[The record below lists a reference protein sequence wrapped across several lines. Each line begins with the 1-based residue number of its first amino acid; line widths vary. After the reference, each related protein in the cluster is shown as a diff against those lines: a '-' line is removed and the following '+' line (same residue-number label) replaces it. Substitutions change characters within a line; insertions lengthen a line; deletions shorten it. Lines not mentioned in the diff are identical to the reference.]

1 VIGKA
6 RSRGGAWRA
15 TLCVAL
21 GWFAV
26 AAICLSVESAGA
38 ATAKLNSADR
48 IVFWTDCPEVATL
61 SNTELEAWK
70 ARGIDGFV
78 CQIGHVPR
86 LGGANDFRTYL
97 RSSNVARR
105 ALRRGL
111 KMYLGFQAV
120 NYWNTQTPL
129 KEWFDN
135 EGWSTVVLPQIRRVA
150 ATARRLGFAGLAI
163 DQELYP
169 QVGGATTASW
179 DWDYSGNTHS
189 EAQVRA
195 KVRQRGRQLMRAMVK
210 GFPRLE
216 LAAYDTELP
225 QSWEEAVQ
233 EETNGL
239 PNLFARGVHIDLWN
253 GLSSVMGYRAIRL
266 WDAIFY
272 KSPQLSGSTWDTA
285 LQYNANRVYSLLS
298 RRFSNW
304 AYASSRLHLSP
315 FSWIDSGTSD
325 WQSARS
331 PEYVADQL
339 TAFRRWG
346 TGGEFANFA
355 YRGLRD
361 FDYTPYLSAMRSAS
375 ASRGVDSERP
385 RLSLTSTRAVGRRK
399 VQLAGFATDNF
410 AIRTVRWRNDLGD
423 QGVARLTWQVLSG
436 DQRVGWNWRMRWSI
450 GAVPVRNRTTRISIR
465 AVDIK
470 GLARVR
476 WLTIRR

>member
-1 VIGKA
+1 
-6 RSRGGAWRA
+6 
-15 TLCVAL
+15 
-21 GWFAV
+21 
-26 AAICLSVESAGA
+26 VETAEA
-38 ATAKLNSADR
+38 ATGKQNSADR
-48 IVFWTDCPEVATL
+48 IVFWTDCPEVASL
-61 SNTELEAWK
+61 NNAELKTWK

-78 CQIGHVPR
+78 CQIGHLPR
-86 LGGANDFRTYL
+86 LGGTNDFRTYL

-111 KMYLGFQAV
+111 KMYLGFHAA

-135 EGWSTVVLPQIRRVA
+135 EGWSTVLLPQIRRVA

-169 QVGGATTASW
+169 QVGGATIATW
-179 DWDYSGNTHS
+179 DWDYSGNSHS
-189 EAQVRA
+189 EAKVRA
-195 KVRQRGRQLMRAMVK
+195 KVRQRGRQLMRAMVR

-216 LAAYDTELP
+216 LAAYDTEVP
-225 QSWEEAVQ
+225 QSLEEAVQ
-233 EETNGL
+233 EEYNGL
-239 PNLFARGVHIDLWN
+239 PNLFAGRVHIDLWN
-253 GLSSVMGYRAIRL
+253 GLSSVEGYRAIRW

-272 KSPQLSGSTWDTA
+272 KSPQLAGATWRTA
-285 LQYNANRVYSLLS
+285 LEYNANRIYSLLS

-355 YRGLRD
+355 YSGLRS
-361 FDYTPYLSAMRSAS
+361 FDYHSYVSAMRSAS
-375 ASRGVDSERP
+375 APGNVDAVRP
-385 RLSLTSTRAVGRRK
+385 RLSVTSTRALGRRRLK
-399 VQLAGFATDNF
+399 VTGFATDNF
-410 AIRTVRWRNDLGD
+410 AIRAVRWRNDLGD
-423 QGVARLTWQVLSG
+423 KGVARLTWQILSG
-436 DQRVGWNWRMRWSI
+436 DQRVGWNWRMKWSI
-450 GAVPVRNRTTRISIR
+450 GSVPLRRGTTRISIR
-465 AVDIK
+465 AQDIK
-470 GLARVR
+470 GLARTR
-476 WLTIRR
+476 RLTIRR